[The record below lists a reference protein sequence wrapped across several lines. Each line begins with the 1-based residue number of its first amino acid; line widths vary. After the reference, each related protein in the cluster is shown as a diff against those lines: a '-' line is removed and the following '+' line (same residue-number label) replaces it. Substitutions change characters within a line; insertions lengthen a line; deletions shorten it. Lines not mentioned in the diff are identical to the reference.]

1 MRGIKRILIIPL
13 LFLTNFAE
21 AGEPIYWLTYGHS
34 KYVMSPGIEAC
45 YLFRPHLGVNL
56 GVAVY
61 IQNPDHSRVA
71 NITHNASFG
80 VYNANM
86 GISGYLFRSENHSA
100 GLITGF
106 KLYYGPN
113 YRKLDY
119 YEEGDYYIYYD
130 ASNHQPD
137 FGIDLGIFYVYKRFT
152 LLGKWDFARNRV
164 RIGFGYRF
172 NKSSNYS

>member
-1 MRGIKRILIIPL
+1 MRGIKRILIIPIL
-13 LFLTNFAE
+13 LLTNFAE
-21 AGEPIYWLTYGHS
+21 AGEPLYWLTYGHS

-56 GVAVY
+56 GIAVY
-61 IQNPDHSRVA
+61 RQNPDHSLLT

-80 VYNANM
+80 LYSVNM

-106 KLYYGPN
+106 KLYHGPD
-113 YRKLDY
+113 YRKLRY

-130 ASNHQPD
+130 ASSLRLD
-137 FGIDLGIFYVYKRFT
+137 YGIDLGIFYVYKRFT

-172 NKSSNYS
+172 NKSSNY